1 MTYEFE
7 TLERLPPPLRVV
19 VPDIAAYDRVFKRL
33 TAPCCLRILPL

>member
-19 VPDIAAYDRVFKRL
+19 VPDPGSLELWSPRVRVRKNL
-33 TAPCCLRILPL
+33 